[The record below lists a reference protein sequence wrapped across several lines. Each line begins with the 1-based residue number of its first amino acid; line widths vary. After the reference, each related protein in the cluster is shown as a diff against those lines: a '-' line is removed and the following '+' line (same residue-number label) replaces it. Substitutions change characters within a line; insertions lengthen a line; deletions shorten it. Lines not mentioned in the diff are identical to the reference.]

1 MHFRLLAQPLGAE
14 LGSDIPLRVTQ
25 QLVTHHKLAHRSRA
39 QQRRKKVHM
48 QVPFGMLLTVGGA
61 VLYLRL
67 VELKQKRKSDN
78 TTGN

>member
-1 MHFRLLAQPLGAE
+1 MIGLITMILQEAVRE
-14 LGSDIPLRVTQ
+14 EWIPEMGVRISVW
-25 QLVTHHKLAHRSRA
+25 
-39 QQRRKKVHM
+39 
-48 QVPFGMLLTVGGA
+48 FIGIFLLTVGGA

>member
-1 MHFRLLAQPLGAE
+1 MIGLITMILQAGVREEG
-14 LGSDIPLRVTQ
+14 IPEMGVRISVW
-25 QLVTHHKLAHRSRA
+25 
-39 QQRRKKVHM
+39 
-48 QVPFGMLLTVGGA
+48 FIGIFLLTVGGA